1 MHSVG
6 FEPTSANTLELESSS
21 LDRSD
26 TNARDWS
33 CGESNPGLSA
43 CKADALPLCHSP
55 DNVTQRKSVAHC
67 LCEDNVWEGGV
78 SLPSVVCDRLFL
90 LPSVRHQLSMAASFY
105 HKCTKLHST
114 TQRRHRKKRSLHYN
128 SYHQAAAVII
138 FHRRRKNKP

>member
-114 TQRRHRKKRSLHYN
+114 TAASEEEIFALQFLS
-128 SYHQAAAVII
+128 SSSAAVII